1 MTLDW
6 KERLRLANVL
16 YREVTFQAIYALKS
30 GNVFFSGDR
39 KKQSEGPQLAQRRVL
54 QSKITVAVL
63 FLLTF
68 LASAVALRFGR
79 SYFDTSLS
87 TVYFDGAIISL
98 VLVVLFSL
106 VWITG
111 LQVALPFVSS
121 QATTALLVL
130 PLSEEDASWVSFLA
144 FMRLFDAPLI
154 TALLFF
160 PLVVGY
166 SLNSVGAGLAIVP
179 GVIATEVLAL
189 ALSLLTA
196 RFFSRSV
203 SGASGG
209 SWSSLVVRW
218 IYLVLWTIP
227 SLVITIFITF
237 SVQIITTLGDW
248 QANDPTALQSVFAL
262 FPFPYGFLSAS
273 LSGTPGTGLP
283 AIAVPV
289 LLAIIYFVLVVFSIQ
304 WIHGAPLALS
314 RISTLSP
321 AKRNAGTE
329 LTLTTPAVAVL
340 KKDLRIASR
349 TPAYAFLLLL
359 PLLDAFVLGL
369 FTYLGSPAPFLAQR
383 YAFAGVTVAVLLA
396 TFFGPVFFA
405 TEVIGFSMT
414 RTLPLSQ
421 RTLIFSKTGLIAFVY
436 LMAFAV
442 VAVLVSSRVYD
453 FPSFVLFAV
462 VELPAVVA
470 AAFLEIGVLLER
482 AKQTGV
488 PIASLYSGAWW
499 TTLVVVPG
507 LLVSIAP
514 LALYSYVTLPYLPP
528 LGWMAVVSLTLV
540 LIIGSIVLHGKNV
553 PV

>member
-1 MTLDW
+1 MDW
-6 KERLRLANVL
+6 RERLRLSNCL

-39 KKQSEGPQLAQRRVL
+39 KREQEGPAVAQRRVL
-54 QSKITVAVL
+54 QSKLTVAVL
-63 FLLTF
+63 FMLTF
-68 LASAVALRFGR
+68 LASAFALRYGR
-79 SYFDTSLS
+79 EFFPTTLS
-87 TVYFDGAIISL
+87 ALYFDGTIISL

-130 PLSEEDASWVSFLA
+130 PVTEEDAAWVSFLA
-144 FMRLFDAPLI
+144 FLRLFDAPLL
-154 TALLFF
+154 TALIFF
-160 PLVVGY
+160 PMAV
-166 SLNSVGAGLAIVP
+166 GLALSSVLAGAAVLP
-179 GVIATEVLAL
+179 GVLATEVLAL

-196 RFFSRSV
+196 KFFSRSV

-209 SWSSLVVRW
+209 SLRSLAVRW
-218 IYLVLWTIP
+218 LYLVLWTIP

-237 SVQIITTLGDW
+237 SVQIITALGDW
-248 QANDPTALQSVFAL
+248 ELNAPLALQAVFAL
-262 FPFPYGFLSAS
+262 FPFPFG
-273 LSGTPGTGLP
+273 
-283 AIAVPV
+283 
-289 LLAIIYFVLVVFSIQ
+289 LLAASFATPPVAGGPSNTVTIALALVYFAVVAVSVR
-304 WIHGAPLALS
+304 WILRAPLALS
-314 RISTLSP
+314 RITTVSNARRL
-321 AKRNAGTE
+321 AGTR
-329 LTLTTPAVAVL
+329 LIVTRPSMAIL

-369 FTYLGSPAPFLAQR
+369 FTYLGSPAPILAQR

-405 TEVIGFSMT
+405 TEVIGFSLT

-421 RTLIFSKTGLIAFVY
+421 RTLILSKTSLIALVY
-436 LMAFAV
+436 LMAFGV
-442 VAVLVSSRVYD
+442 VAVLVASRVND
-453 FPSFVLFAV
+453 FPAFVLFAV
-462 VELPAVVA
+462 IELPAVIA

-482 AKQTGV
+482 AKRTGV

-507 LLVSIAP
+507 LVVSVAP
-514 LALYSYVTLPYLPP
+514 LVLYTYFTLPYLPA
-528 LGWMAVVSLTLV
+528 LVWMALLSLSLAAVV
-540 LIIGSIVLHGKNV
+540 GGIVLRGKNI

>member
-1 MTLDW
+1 MDW
-6 KERLRLANVL
+6 RERLRLSNCL

-39 KKQSEGPQLAQRRVL
+39 KREQEGPAVAQRRVL
-54 QSKITVAVL
+54 QSKLTVAVL
-63 FLLTF
+63 FMLTF
-68 LASAVALRFGR
+68 LASAFALRYGR
-79 SYFDTSLS
+79 EFFPTTLS
-87 TVYFDGAIISL
+87 TLYFDGTIISL

-130 PLSEEDASWVSFLA
+130 PVTEEDAAWVSFLA
-144 FMRLFDAPLI
+144 FLRLFDAPLL
-154 TALLFF
+154 TALIFF
-160 PLVVGY
+160 PMAV
-166 SLNSVGAGLAIVP
+166 GLALSSVLAGAAVLP
-179 GVIATEVLAL
+179 GVLATEVLAL

-196 RFFSRSV
+196 KFFSRSV

-209 SWSSLVVRW
+209 SLRSLAVRW
-218 IYLVLWTIP
+218 LYLVLWTIP

-237 SVQIITTLGDW
+237 SVQIITALGDW
-248 QANDPTALQSVFAL
+248 ELNAPLTLQAVFAL
-262 FPFPYGFLSAS
+262 FPFPFG
-273 LSGTPGTGLP
+273 
-283 AIAVPV
+283 
-289 LLAIIYFVLVVFSIQ
+289 LLAASFATPPVAGGPSNTVTIALALVYFAVVAVSAR
-304 WIHGAPLALS
+304 WILRAPLALS
-314 RISTLSP
+314 RITTVSNARRL
-321 AKRNAGTE
+321 AGTR
-329 LTLTTPAVAVL
+329 LIVTRPSMAIL

-369 FTYLGSPAPFLAQR
+369 FTYLGSPAPILAQR

-405 TEVIGFSMT
+405 TEVIGFSLT

-421 RTLIFSKTGLIAFVY
+421 RTLILSKTSLIALVY
-436 LMAFAV
+436 LMAFGV
-442 VAVLVSSRVYD
+442 VAVLVASRVND
-453 FPSFVLFAV
+453 FPAFVLFAV
-462 VELPAVVA
+462 IELPAVIA

-482 AKQTGV
+482 AKRTGV

-507 LLVSIAP
+507 LVVSVAP
-514 LALYSYVTLPYLPP
+514 LVLYTYFTLPYLPA
-528 LGWMAVVSLTLV
+528 LVWMALLSLSLAAVV
-540 LIIGSIVLHGKNV
+540 GGIVLRGKNI

>member
-1 MTLDW
+1 MDW
-6 KERLRLANVL
+6 RERLRLSNCL

-39 KKQSEGPQLAQRRVL
+39 KREQEGPAVAQRRVL
-54 QSKITVAVL
+54 QSKLTVAVL
-63 FLLTF
+63 FMLTF
-68 LASAVALRFGR
+68 LASAFALRYGR
-79 SYFDTSLS
+79 EFFPTTLS
-87 TVYFDGAIISL
+87 ALYFDGTIISL

-130 PLSEEDASWVSFLA
+130 PVTEEDAAWVSFLA
-144 FMRLFDAPLI
+144 FLRLFDAPLL
-154 TALLFF
+154 TALIFF
-160 PLVVGY
+160 PMAV
-166 SLNSVGAGLAIVP
+166 GLALSSVLAGAAVLP
-179 GVIATEVLAL
+179 GVLATEVLAL

-196 RFFSRSV
+196 KFFSRSV

-209 SWSSLVVRW
+209 SLRSLAVRW
-218 IYLVLWTIP
+218 LYLVLWTIP

-237 SVQIITTLGDW
+237 SVQIITALGDW
-248 QANDPTALQSVFAL
+248 ELNAPLTLQAVFAL
-262 FPFPYGFLSAS
+262 FPFPFG
-273 LSGTPGTGLP
+273 
-283 AIAVPV
+283 
-289 LLAIIYFVLVVFSIQ
+289 LLAASFATPSVAGGPSNSVTIALALVYFAVVAVSVR
-304 WIHGAPLALS
+304 WILRAPLALS
-314 RISTLSP
+314 RITIVSGARRL
-321 AKRNAGTE
+321 AGTR
-329 LTLTTPAVAVL
+329 LIVTRPSMAIL

-369 FTYLGSPAPFLAQR
+369 FTYLGSPAPILAQR

-405 TEVIGFSMT
+405 TEVIGFSLT

-421 RTLIFSKTGLIAFVY
+421 RTLILSKTSLIALVY
-436 LMAFAV
+436 LMAFGV
-442 VAVLVSSRVYD
+442 VAVLVASRVND
-453 FPSFVLFAV
+453 FPAFVLFAV
-462 VELPAVVA
+462 IELPAVIA

-482 AKQTGV
+482 AKRTGV

-507 LLVSIAP
+507 LVVSVAP
-514 LALYSYVTLPYLPP
+514 LVLYTYFTLPYLPA
-528 LGWMAVVSLTLV
+528 LVWMALLSLSLAAVV
-540 LIIGSIVLHGKNV
+540 GGIVLRGKNI

>member
-1 MTLDW
+1 MDW
-6 KERLRLANVL
+6 RERLRLSNCL

-39 KKQSEGPQLAQRRVL
+39 KREQEGPAVAQRRVL
-54 QSKITVAVL
+54 QSKLTVAVL
-63 FLLTF
+63 FMLTF
-68 LASAVALRFGR
+68 LASAFALRYGR
-79 SYFDTSLS
+79 EFFPTTLS
-87 TVYFDGAIISL
+87 ALYFDGTIISL

-130 PLSEEDASWVSFLA
+130 PVTEEDAAWVSFLA
-144 FMRLFDAPLI
+144 FLRLFDAPLL
-154 TALLFF
+154 TALIFF
-160 PLVVGY
+160 PMAV
-166 SLNSVGAGLAIVP
+166 GLALSSVLAGAAVLP
-179 GVIATEVLAL
+179 GVLATEALAL

-196 RFFSRSV
+196 KFFSRSV

-209 SWSSLVVRW
+209 SLRSLAVRW
-218 IYLVLWTIP
+218 LYLVLWTIP

-237 SVQIITTLGDW
+237 SVQIITALGDW
-248 QANDPTALQSVFAL
+248 ELNAPLTLQAVFAL
-262 FPFPYGFLSAS
+262 FPFPFG
-273 LSGTPGTGLP
+273 
-283 AIAVPV
+283 
-289 LLAIIYFVLVVFSIQ
+289 LLAASFATPSVAGGPSNSVTIALALVYFAVVAVSVR
-304 WIHGAPLALS
+304 WILRAPLALS
-314 RISTLSP
+314 RITIVSGARRL
-321 AKRNAGTE
+321 AGTR
-329 LTLTTPAVAVL
+329 LIVTRPSMAIL

-369 FTYLGSPAPFLAQR
+369 FTYLGSPAPILAQR

-405 TEVIGFSMT
+405 TEVIGFSLT

-421 RTLIFSKTGLIAFVY
+421 RTLILSKTSLIALVY
-436 LMAFAV
+436 LMAFGV
-442 VAVLVSSRVYD
+442 VAVLVASRVND
-453 FPSFVLFAV
+453 FPAFVLFAV
-462 VELPAVVA
+462 IELPAVIA

-482 AKQTGV
+482 AKRTGV

-507 LLVSIAP
+507 LVVSVAP
-514 LALYSYVTLPYLPP
+514 LVLYTYFTLPYLPA
-528 LGWMAVVSLTLV
+528 LVWMALLSLSLAAVV
-540 LIIGSIVLHGKNV
+540 GGIVLRGKNI

>member
-1 MTLDW
+1 MDW
-6 KERLRLANVL
+6 RERLRLSNCL

-39 KKQSEGPQLAQRRVL
+39 KREQEGPAVAQRRVL
-54 QSKITVAVL
+54 QSKLTVAVL
-63 FLLTF
+63 FMLTF
-68 LASAVALRFGR
+68 LASAFALRYGR
-79 SYFDTSLS
+79 EFFPTTLS
-87 TVYFDGAIISL
+87 ALYFDGTIISL

-130 PLSEEDASWVSFLA
+130 PVTEEDAAWVSFLA
-144 FMRLFDAPLI
+144 FLRLFDAPLL
-154 TALLFF
+154 TALIFF
-160 PLVVGY
+160 PMAV
-166 SLNSVGAGLAIVP
+166 GLALSSVLAGAAVLP
-179 GVIATEVLAL
+179 GVLATEVLAL

-196 RFFSRSV
+196 KFFSRSV

-209 SWSSLVVRW
+209 SLRSLAVRW
-218 IYLVLWTIP
+218 LYLVLWTIP

-237 SVQIITTLGDW
+237 SVQIITALGDW
-248 QANDPTALQSVFAL
+248 ELNAPLALQAVFAL
-262 FPFPYGFLSAS
+262 FPFPFG
-273 LSGTPGTGLP
+273 
-283 AIAVPV
+283 
-289 LLAIIYFVLVVFSIQ
+289 LLAASFATPSVAGGPSNSVTIALALVYFAVVAVSVR
-304 WIHGAPLALS
+304 WILRAPLALS
-314 RISTLSP
+314 RITIVSGARRL
-321 AKRNAGTE
+321 AGTR
-329 LTLTTPAVAVL
+329 LIVTRPSMAIL

-369 FTYLGSPAPFLAQR
+369 FTYLGSPAPILAQR

-405 TEVIGFSMT
+405 TEVIGFSLT

-421 RTLIFSKTGLIAFVY
+421 RTLILSKTSLIALVY
-436 LMAFAV
+436 LMAFGV
-442 VAVLVSSRVYD
+442 VAVLVASRVND
-453 FPSFVLFAV
+453 FPAFVLFAV
-462 VELPAVVA
+462 IELPAVIA

-482 AKQTGV
+482 AKRTGV

-507 LLVSIAP
+507 LVVSVAP
-514 LALYSYVTLPYLPP
+514 LVLYTYFTLPYLPA
-528 LGWMAVVSLTLV
+528 LVWMALLSLSLAAVV
-540 LIIGSIVLHGKNV
+540 GGIVLRGKNI

>member
-1 MTLDW
+1 MDW
-6 KERLRLANVL
+6 RERLRLSNCL

-39 KKQSEGPQLAQRRVL
+39 KREQEGPAVAQRRVL
-54 QSKITVAVL
+54 QSKLTVAVL
-63 FLLTF
+63 FMLTF
-68 LASAVALRFGR
+68 LASAFALRYGR
-79 SYFDTSLS
+79 EFFPTTLS
-87 TVYFDGAIISL
+87 ALYFDGTIISL

-130 PLSEEDASWVSFLA
+130 PVTEEDAAWVSFLA
-144 FMRLFDAPLI
+144 FLRLFDAPLL
-154 TALLFF
+154 TALIFF
-160 PLVVGY
+160 PMAV
-166 SLNSVGAGLAIVP
+166 GLALSSVLAGAAVLP
-179 GVIATEVLAL
+179 GVLATEVLAL

-196 RFFSRSV
+196 KFFSRSV

-209 SWSSLVVRW
+209 SLRSLAVRW
-218 IYLVLWTIP
+218 LYLVLWTIP

-237 SVQIITTLGDW
+237 SVQIITALGDW
-248 QANDPTALQSVFAL
+248 ELNAPLALQAVFAL
-262 FPFPYGFLSAS
+262 FPFPFG
-273 LSGTPGTGLP
+273 
-283 AIAVPV
+283 
-289 LLAIIYFVLVVFSIQ
+289 LLAASFATPPVAGGPSNTVTIALALVYFVVVAVSVR
-304 WIHGAPLALS
+304 WILRAPLALS
-314 RISTLSP
+314 RITTVSNARRL
-321 AKRNAGTE
+321 AGTR
-329 LTLTTPAVAVL
+329 LIVTRPSMAIL

-369 FTYLGSPAPFLAQR
+369 FTYLGSPAPILAQR

-405 TEVIGFSMT
+405 TEVIGFSLT

-421 RTLIFSKTGLIAFVY
+421 RTLILSKTSLIALVY
-436 LMAFAV
+436 LMAFGV
-442 VAVLVSSRVYD
+442 VAVLVASRVND
-453 FPSFVLFAV
+453 FPAFVLFAV
-462 VELPAVVA
+462 IELPAVIA

-482 AKQTGV
+482 AKRTGV

-507 LLVSIAP
+507 LVVSVAP
-514 LALYSYVTLPYLPP
+514 LVLYTYFTLPYLPA
-528 LGWMAVVSLTLV
+528 LVWMALLSLSLAAVV
-540 LIIGSIVLHGKNV
+540 GGIVLRGKNI

>member
-1 MTLDW
+1 MDW
-6 KERLRLANVL
+6 RERLRLSNCL

-39 KKQSEGPQLAQRRVL
+39 KREQEGPAVAQRRVL
-54 QSKITVAVL
+54 QSKLTVAVL
-63 FLLTF
+63 FMLTF
-68 LASAVALRFGR
+68 LASAFALRYGR
-79 SYFDTSLS
+79 EFFPTTLS
-87 TVYFDGAIISL
+87 ALYFDGTIISL

-130 PLSEEDASWVSFLA
+130 PVTEEDAAWVSFLA
-144 FMRLFDAPLI
+144 FLRLFDAPLL
-154 TALLFF
+154 TALIFF
-160 PLVVGY
+160 PMAV
-166 SLNSVGAGLAIVP
+166 GLALSSVLAGAAVLP
-179 GVIATEVLAL
+179 GVLATEVLAL

-196 RFFSRSV
+196 KFFSRSV

-209 SWSSLVVRW
+209 SLRSLAVRW
-218 IYLVLWTIP
+218 LYLVLWTIP

-237 SVQIITTLGDW
+237 SVQIITALGDW
-248 QANDPTALQSVFAL
+248 ELNAPLTLQAVFAL
-262 FPFPYGFLSAS
+262 FPFPFG
-273 LSGTPGTGLP
+273 
-283 AIAVPV
+283 
-289 LLAIIYFVLVVFSIQ
+289 LLAASFATPSVAGGPSNSVTIALALVYFAVVAVSVR
-304 WIHGAPLALS
+304 WILRAPLALS
-314 RISTLSP
+314 RITTVSNARRL
-321 AKRNAGTE
+321 AGTR
-329 LTLTTPAVAVL
+329 LIVTRPSMAIL

-369 FTYLGSPAPFLAQR
+369 FTYLGSPAPILAQR

-405 TEVIGFSMT
+405 TEVIGFSLT

-421 RTLIFSKTGLIAFVY
+421 RTLILSKTSLIALVY
-436 LMAFAV
+436 LMAFGV
-442 VAVLVSSRVYD
+442 VAVLVASRVND
-453 FPSFVLFAV
+453 FPAFVLFAV
-462 VELPAVVA
+462 IELPAVIA

-482 AKQTGV
+482 AKRTGV

-507 LLVSIAP
+507 LVVSVAP
-514 LALYSYVTLPYLPP
+514 LVLYTYFTLPYLPA
-528 LGWMAVVSLTLV
+528 LVWMALLSLSLAAVV
-540 LIIGSIVLHGKNV
+540 GGIVLRGKNI

>member
-1 MTLDW
+1 MDW
-6 KERLRLANVL
+6 RERLRLSNCL

-39 KKQSEGPQLAQRRVL
+39 KREQEGPAVAQRRVL
-54 QSKITVAVL
+54 QSKLTVAVL
-63 FLLTF
+63 FMLTF
-68 LASAVALRFGR
+68 LASAFALRYGR
-79 SYFDTSLS
+79 EFFPTTLS
-87 TVYFDGAIISL
+87 TLYFDGTIISL

-130 PLSEEDASWVSFLA
+130 PVTEEDAAWVSFLA
-144 FMRLFDAPLI
+144 FLRLFDAPLL
-154 TALLFF
+154 TALIFF
-160 PLVVGY
+160 PMAV
-166 SLNSVGAGLAIVP
+166 GLALSSVLAGAAVLP
-179 GVIATEVLAL
+179 GVLATEVLAL

-196 RFFSRSV
+196 KFFSRSV

-209 SWSSLVVRW
+209 SLRSLAVRW
-218 IYLVLWTIP
+218 LYLVLWTIP

-237 SVQIITTLGDW
+237 SVQIITALGDW
-248 QANDPTALQSVFAL
+248 ELNAPLALQAVFAL
-262 FPFPYGFLSAS
+262 FPFPFG
-273 LSGTPGTGLP
+273 
-283 AIAVPV
+283 
-289 LLAIIYFVLVVFSIQ
+289 LLAASFATPPVAGGPSNTVTIALALVYFVVVAVSVR
-304 WIHGAPLALS
+304 WILRAPLALS
-314 RISTLSP
+314 RITIVSGARRL
-321 AKRNAGTE
+321 AGTR
-329 LTLTTPAVAVL
+329 LIVTRPSMAIL

-369 FTYLGSPAPFLAQR
+369 FTYLGSPAPILAQR

-405 TEVIGFSMT
+405 TEVIGFSLT

-421 RTLIFSKTGLIAFVY
+421 RTLILSKTSLIALVY
-436 LMAFAV
+436 LMAFGV
-442 VAVLVSSRVYD
+442 VAVLVASRVND
-453 FPSFVLFAV
+453 FPAFVLFAV
-462 VELPAVVA
+462 IELPAVIA

-482 AKQTGV
+482 AKRTGV

-507 LLVSIAP
+507 LVVSVAP
-514 LALYSYVTLPYLPP
+514 LVLYTYFTLPYLPA
-528 LGWMAVVSLTLV
+528 LVWMALLSLSLAAVV
-540 LIIGSIVLHGKNV
+540 GGIVLRGKNI

>member
-1 MTLDW
+1 MDW
-6 KERLRLANVL
+6 RERLRLSNCL

-39 KKQSEGPQLAQRRVL
+39 KREQEGPAVAQRRVL
-54 QSKITVAVL
+54 QSKLTVAVL
-63 FLLTF
+63 FMLTF
-68 LASAVALRFGR
+68 LASAFALRYGR
-79 SYFDTSLS
+79 EFFPTTLS
-87 TVYFDGAIISL
+87 ALYFDGTIISL

-130 PLSEEDASWVSFLA
+130 PVTEEDAAWVSFLA
-144 FMRLFDAPLI
+144 FLRLFDAPLL
-154 TALLFF
+154 TALIFF
-160 PLVVGY
+160 PMAV
-166 SLNSVGAGLAIVP
+166 GLALSSVLAGAAVLP
-179 GVIATEVLAL
+179 GVLATEALAL

-196 RFFSRSV
+196 KFFSRSV

-209 SWSSLVVRW
+209 SLRSLAVRW
-218 IYLVLWTIP
+218 LYLVLWTIP

-237 SVQIITTLGDW
+237 SVQIITALGDW
-248 QANDPTALQSVFAL
+248 ELNAPLALQAVFAL
-262 FPFPYGFLSAS
+262 FPFPFG
-273 LSGTPGTGLP
+273 
-283 AIAVPV
+283 
-289 LLAIIYFVLVVFSIQ
+289 LLAASFATPSVAGGPSNSVTIALALVYFAVVAVSVR
-304 WIHGAPLALS
+304 WILRAPLALS
-314 RISTLSP
+314 RITIVSGARRL
-321 AKRNAGTE
+321 AGTR
-329 LTLTTPAVAVL
+329 LIVTRPSMAIL

-369 FTYLGSPAPFLAQR
+369 FTYLGSPAPILAQR

-405 TEVIGFSMT
+405 TEVIGFSLT

-421 RTLIFSKTGLIAFVY
+421 RTLILSKTSLIALVY
-436 LMAFAV
+436 LMAFGV
-442 VAVLVSSRVYD
+442 VAVLVASRVND
-453 FPSFVLFAV
+453 FPAFVLFAV
-462 VELPAVVA
+462 IELPAVIA

-482 AKQTGV
+482 AKRTGV

-507 LLVSIAP
+507 LVVSVAP
-514 LALYSYVTLPYLPP
+514 LVLYTYFTLPYLPA
-528 LGWMAVVSLTLV
+528 LVWMALLSLSLAAVV
-540 LIIGSIVLHGKNV
+540 GGIVLRGKNI

>member
-1 MTLDW
+1 MDW
-6 KERLRLANVL
+6 RERLRLSNCL

-39 KKQSEGPQLAQRRVL
+39 KREQEGPAVAQRRVL
-54 QSKITVAVL
+54 QSKLTVAVL
-63 FLLTF
+63 FMLTF
-68 LASAVALRFGR
+68 LASAFALRYGR
-79 SYFDTSLS
+79 EFFPTTLS
-87 TVYFDGAIISL
+87 ALYFDGTIISL

-130 PLSEEDASWVSFLA
+130 PVTEEDAAWVSFLA
-144 FMRLFDAPLI
+144 FLRLFDAPLL
-154 TALLFF
+154 TALIFF
-160 PLVVGY
+160 PMAV
-166 SLNSVGAGLAIVP
+166 GLALSSVLAGAAVLP
-179 GVIATEVLAL
+179 GVLATEVLAL

-196 RFFSRSV
+196 KFFSRSV

-209 SWSSLVVRW
+209 SLRSLAVRW
-218 IYLVLWTIP
+218 LYLVLWTIP

-237 SVQIITTLGDW
+237 SVQIITALGDW
-248 QANDPTALQSVFAL
+248 ELNAPLALQAVFAL
-262 FPFPYGFLSAS
+262 FPFPFG
-273 LSGTPGTGLP
+273 
-283 AIAVPV
+283 
-289 LLAIIYFVLVVFSIQ
+289 LLAASFATPPVAGGPSNTVTIALALVYFAVVAVSAR
-304 WIHGAPLALS
+304 WILRAPLALS
-314 RISTLSP
+314 RITTVSNARRL
-321 AKRNAGTE
+321 AGTR
-329 LTLTTPAVAVL
+329 LIVTRPSMAIL

-369 FTYLGSPAPFLAQR
+369 FTYLGSPAPILAQR

-405 TEVIGFSMT
+405 TEVIGFSLT

-421 RTLIFSKTGLIAFVY
+421 RTLILSKTSLIALVY
-436 LMAFAV
+436 LMAFGV
-442 VAVLVSSRVYD
+442 VAVLVASRVND
-453 FPSFVLFAV
+453 FPAFVLFAV
-462 VELPAVVA
+462 IELPAVIA

-482 AKQTGV
+482 AKRTGV

-507 LLVSIAP
+507 LVVSVAP
-514 LALYSYVTLPYLPP
+514 LVLYTYFTLPYLPA
-528 LGWMAVVSLTLV
+528 LVWMALLSLSLAAVV
-540 LIIGSIVLHGKNV
+540 GGIVLRGKNI

>member
-1 MTLDW
+1 MDW
-6 KERLRLANVL
+6 RERLRLSNCL

-39 KKQSEGPQLAQRRVL
+39 KREQEGPAVAQRRVL
-54 QSKITVAVL
+54 QSKLTVAVL
-63 FLLTF
+63 FMLTF
-68 LASAVALRFGR
+68 LASAFALRYGR
-79 SYFDTSLS
+79 EFFPTTLS
-87 TVYFDGAIISL
+87 TLYFDGTIISL

-130 PLSEEDASWVSFLA
+130 PVTEEDAAWVSFLA
-144 FMRLFDAPLI
+144 FLRLFDAPLL
-154 TALLFF
+154 TALIFF
-160 PLVVGY
+160 PMAV
-166 SLNSVGAGLAIVP
+166 GLALSSVLAGAAVLP
-179 GVIATEVLAL
+179 GVLATEVLAL

-196 RFFSRSV
+196 KFFSRSV

-209 SWSSLVVRW
+209 SLRSLAVRW
-218 IYLVLWTIP
+218 LYLVLWTIP

-237 SVQIITTLGDW
+237 SVQIITALGDW
-248 QANDPTALQSVFAL
+248 ELNAPLALQAVFAL
-262 FPFPYGFLSAS
+262 FPFPFG
-273 LSGTPGTGLP
+273 
-283 AIAVPV
+283 
-289 LLAIIYFVLVVFSIQ
+289 LLAASFATPPVVGGPSNTVTIALALVYFAVVAVSVR
-304 WIHGAPLALS
+304 WILRAPLALS
-314 RISTLSP
+314 RITIVSGARRL
-321 AKRNAGTE
+321 AGTR
-329 LTLTTPAVAVL
+329 LIVTRPSMAIL

-369 FTYLGSPAPFLAQR
+369 FTYLGSPAPILAQR

-405 TEVIGFSMT
+405 TEVIGFSLT

-421 RTLIFSKTGLIAFVY
+421 RTLILSKTSLIALVY
-436 LMAFAV
+436 LMAFGV
-442 VAVLVSSRVYD
+442 VAVLVASRVND
-453 FPSFVLFAV
+453 FPAFVLFAV
-462 VELPAVVA
+462 IELPAVIA

-482 AKQTGV
+482 AKRTGV

-507 LLVSIAP
+507 LVVSVAPLVS
-514 LALYSYVTLPYLPP
+514 YTYFTLPYLPA
-528 LGWMAVVSLTLV
+528 LVWMALLSLSLAAVV
-540 LIIGSIVLHGKNV
+540 GGIVLRGKNI

>member
-1 MTLDW
+1 MDW
-6 KERLRLANVL
+6 RERLRLSNCL

-39 KKQSEGPQLAQRRVL
+39 KREQEGPAVAQRRVL
-54 QSKITVAVL
+54 QSKLTVAVL
-63 FLLTF
+63 FMLTF
-68 LASAVALRFGR
+68 LASAFALRYGR
-79 SYFDTSLS
+79 EFFPTTLS
-87 TVYFDGAIISL
+87 TLYFDGTIISL

-130 PLSEEDASWVSFLA
+130 PVTEEDAAWVSFLA
-144 FMRLFDAPLI
+144 FLRLFDAPLL
-154 TALLFF
+154 TALIFF
-160 PLVVGY
+160 PMAV
-166 SLNSVGAGLAIVP
+166 GLALSSVLAGAAVLP
-179 GVIATEVLAL
+179 GVLATEALAL

-196 RFFSRSV
+196 KFFSRSV

-209 SWSSLVVRW
+209 SLRSLAVRW
-218 IYLVLWTIP
+218 LYLVLWTIP

-237 SVQIITTLGDW
+237 SVQIITALGDW
-248 QANDPTALQSVFAL
+248 ELNAPLTLQAVFAL
-262 FPFPYGFLSAS
+262 FPFPFG
-273 LSGTPGTGLP
+273 
-283 AIAVPV
+283 
-289 LLAIIYFVLVVFSIQ
+289 LLAASFATPSVAGGPSNSVTIALALVYFAVVAVSVR
-304 WIHGAPLALS
+304 WILRAPLALS
-314 RISTLSP
+314 RITIVSGARRL
-321 AKRNAGTE
+321 AGTR
-329 LTLTTPAVAVL
+329 LIVTRPSMAIL

-369 FTYLGSPAPFLAQR
+369 FTYLGSPAPILAQR

-405 TEVIGFSMT
+405 TEVIGFSLT

-421 RTLIFSKTGLIAFVY
+421 RTLILSKTSLIALVY
-436 LMAFAV
+436 LMAFGV
-442 VAVLVSSRVYD
+442 VAVLVASRVND
-453 FPSFVLFAV
+453 FPAFVLFAV
-462 VELPAVVA
+462 IELPAVIA

-482 AKQTGV
+482 AKRTGV

-507 LLVSIAP
+507 LVVSVAP
-514 LALYSYVTLPYLPP
+514 LVLYTYFTLPYLPA
-528 LGWMAVVSLTLV
+528 LVWMALLSLSLAAVV
-540 LIIGSIVLHGKNV
+540 GGIVLRGKNI

>member
-1 MTLDW
+1 MDW
-6 KERLRLANVL
+6 RERLRLSNCL

-39 KKQSEGPQLAQRRVL
+39 KREQEGPAVAQRRVL
-54 QSKITVAVL
+54 QSKLTVAVL
-63 FLLTF
+63 FMLTF
-68 LASAVALRFGR
+68 LASAFALRYGR
-79 SYFDTSLS
+79 EFFPTTLS
-87 TVYFDGAIISL
+87 TLYFDGTIISL

-130 PLSEEDASWVSFLA
+130 PVTEEDAAWVSFLA
-144 FMRLFDAPLI
+144 FLRLFDAPLL
-154 TALLFF
+154 TALIFF
-160 PLVVGY
+160 PMAV
-166 SLNSVGAGLAIVP
+166 GLALSSVLAGAAVLP
-179 GVIATEVLAL
+179 GVLATEALAL

-196 RFFSRSV
+196 KFFSRSV

-209 SWSSLVVRW
+209 SLRSLAVRW
-218 IYLVLWTIP
+218 LYLVLWTIP

-237 SVQIITTLGDW
+237 SVQIITALGDW
-248 QANDPTALQSVFAL
+248 ELNAPLALQAVFAL
-262 FPFPYGFLSAS
+262 FPFPFG
-273 LSGTPGTGLP
+273 
-283 AIAVPV
+283 
-289 LLAIIYFVLVVFSIQ
+289 LLAASFATPPVVGGPSNTVTIALALVYFAVVAVSVR
-304 WIHGAPLALS
+304 WILRAPLALS
-314 RISTLSP
+314 RITIVSGARRL
-321 AKRNAGTE
+321 AGTR
-329 LTLTTPAVAVL
+329 LIVTRPSMAIL

-369 FTYLGSPAPFLAQR
+369 FTYLGSPAPILAQR

-405 TEVIGFSMT
+405 TEVIGFSLT

-421 RTLIFSKTGLIAFVY
+421 RTLILSKTSLIALVY
-436 LMAFAV
+436 LMAFGV
-442 VAVLVSSRVYD
+442 VAVLVASRVND
-453 FPSFVLFAV
+453 FPAFVLFAV
-462 VELPAVVA
+462 IELPAVIA

-482 AKQTGV
+482 AKRTGV

-507 LLVSIAP
+507 LVVSVAPLVS
-514 LALYSYVTLPYLPP
+514 YTYFTLPYLPA
-528 LGWMAVVSLTLV
+528 LVWMALLSLSLAAVV
-540 LIIGSIVLHGKNV
+540 GGIVLRGKNI